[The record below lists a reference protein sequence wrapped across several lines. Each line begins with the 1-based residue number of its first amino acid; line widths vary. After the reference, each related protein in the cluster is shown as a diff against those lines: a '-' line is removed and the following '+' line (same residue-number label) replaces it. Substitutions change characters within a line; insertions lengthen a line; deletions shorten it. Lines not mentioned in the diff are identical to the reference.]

1 MLLRLRVKFY
11 KLVKQQQQNKNKIV
25 AIPKII
31 IYNKKSLGKIQG
43 DGRKFLDVSYFGSQI
58 SSQSLN
64 EVHIYQLHFSFYSQ
78 NLQQKV
84 TYSQGELFF
93 PYNFS
98 LSLTVSSWCHTMQ
111 MANKA
116 EIKVLLGKQSLLSLT
131 SYII

>member
-1 MLLRLRVKFY
+1 MLLRLRVKLY
-11 KLVKQQQQNKNKIV
+11 KLVKQQQQQQNKNKIV

-64 EVHIYQLHFSFYSQ
+64 EVHIYQLHFSFTVKIC
-78 NLQQKV
+78 NKR
-84 TYSQGELFF
+84 SQGELLFF
-93 PYNFS
+93 PCNFS

-116 EIKVLLGKQSLLSLT
+116 EIKVLLGKQSH
-131 SYII
+131 